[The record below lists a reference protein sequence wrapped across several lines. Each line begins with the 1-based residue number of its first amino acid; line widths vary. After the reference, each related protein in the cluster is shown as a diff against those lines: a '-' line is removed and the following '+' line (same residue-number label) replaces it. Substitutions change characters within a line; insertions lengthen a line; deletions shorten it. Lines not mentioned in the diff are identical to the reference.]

1 MCVLSTS
8 TNAILVQ
15 LSLLEPKTR
24 LGYLEHV
31 LVTSCPGLLEV
42 LKMTVVEDQP
52 INIMSSTI
60 QTIQKPSF
68 RIVSTFV
75 GRFRF
80 YLYISN
86 SWICSGFFDQFS
98 LVFLLGLISS
108 VSPKPD
114 RQSNRNTSRTL
125 PHHPMNLPTSQN
137 KTDSFQPQVICYLF
151 FRSAIQWVMN
161 SSVISK

>member
-42 LKMTVVEDQP
+42 LKMTVVENQP
-52 INIMSSTI
+52 INIIMSSTI

-75 GRFRF
+75 GRFF
-80 YLYISN
+80 CIYLISN
-86 SWICSGFFDQFS
+86 SWICSGFFDEFS
-98 LVFLLGLISS
+98 LGFSIGVDSFR
-108 VSPKPD
+108 VTETW
-114 RQSNRNTSRTL
+114 RNIQPEHVPNS
-125 PHHPMNLPTSQN
+125 PTSPSEPSN
-137 KTDSFQPQVICYLF
+137 FTE
-151 FRSAIQWVMN
+151 
-161 SSVISK
+161 